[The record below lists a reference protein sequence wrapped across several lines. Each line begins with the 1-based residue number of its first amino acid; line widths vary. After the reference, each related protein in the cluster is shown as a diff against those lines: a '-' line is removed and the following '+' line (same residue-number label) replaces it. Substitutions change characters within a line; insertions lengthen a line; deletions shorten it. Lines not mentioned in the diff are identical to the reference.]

1 MEVDSHF
8 SLQRTASPGLE
19 VPHHI
24 PSPPHHLQ
32 RNCCCCCS
40 PVKTEK
46 TREERL
52 LPLFKLKCQMFPVD
66 KCLLYTVG
74 SNNTVRWSAATY
86 FIFKGH
92 SLFPSTEL
100 VVDAINAG
108 HHRRVFIPAQRV
120 DSRQRRHFI
129 IAEAEKEK
137 ERKQKESNDSA
148 VGLVWCNKKLMT
160 LMKMKNRNWVS
171 LAGKYIIKSL

>member
-1 MEVDSHF
+1 MEADSRF
-8 SLQRTASPGLE
+8 SLQRTGNPGLE
-19 VPHHI
+19 VLHHT
-24 PSPPHHLQ
+24 PSPPHLLQ
-32 RNCCCCCS
+32 RNCYCCCS

-46 TREERL
+46 MREERL
-52 LPLFKLKCQMFPVD
+52 IPLFIVKCQMFPVD

-120 DSRQRRHFI
+120 DSRHWRHFI
-129 IAEAEKEK
+129 IAEAEKGK

-148 VGLVWCNKKLMT
+148 VGLVWCNKKLWHWWKWKT
-160 LMKMKNRNWVS
+160 ETE
-171 LAGKYIIKSL
+171 